1 MAQFIYSRVS
11 TNEQD
16 TGNQTLELVRRFP
29 EAKLVEEIASG
40 AKIRPKLSELLKT
53 LGTGD
58 TLIVYA
64 LDRLGRKCGELV
76 VLLDDLQKR
85 GIILVSVREGID
97 LGSIG
102 GRFVAQIFAALGEME
117 RNLISERTRTALAA
131 KKSQGAVL
139 GRPLK
144 HTPAMLEQM
153 RSLRSDGATVR
164 EISLQ
169 VGMSVGRVCELL
181 KVPA

>member
-1 MAQFIYSRVS
+1 MTQFIYSRVS
-11 TNEQD
+11 TDQQD
-16 TGNQTLELVRRFP
+16 TQNQTLDLVRRFP
-29 EAKLVEEIASG
+29 EAVLVEEIASG
-40 AKIRPKLSELLKT
+40 AKLRPKLSELLKS
-53 LGTGD
+53 LQTGD

-117 RNLISERTRTALAA
+117 RSLISERTKTALAA
-131 KKSQGAVL
+131 KKSQGKVL

-153 RSLRSDGATVR
+153 RTLRADGSTVR
-164 EISLQ
+164 EISAQ
-169 VGMSVGRVCELL
+169 VGLSIGRVSELL
-181 KVPA
+181 KIPA